1 MAGLA
6 DRIHAHNRLV
16 GRRFERAR
24 ASRLSVAPIPRAP
37 AKRTSPSPAPSLI
50 APTHR
55 LSSIKPDTD
64 SAEFHQ
70 SQDQIAELKTSLQDY
85 GRSIIRSALEHTAE
99 ESHILE
105 TNIITSKEKVITLH
119 TGVSQKLE
127 MAEIRNRNQEATIK
141 SKNTE
146 TAELKKKVEEQRSK
160 IECLEKQ
167 SASQL
172 SAKLRLLD
180 SLEVEERKVK
190 DLEAELATL
199 RKDRKRKRE
208 DIVEVFERV
217 EKVKVD

>member
-6 DRIHAHNRLV
+6 DRFPAHKRLFGDPIEV
-16 GRRFERAR
+16 AQT
-24 ASRLSVAPIPRAP
+24 SRLSVAPIPRAP
-37 AKRTSPSPAPSLI
+37 PRRSLPSPAPL
-50 APTHR
+50 PTTPAHKPP
-55 LSSIKPDTD
+55 LIKPDPD
-64 SAEFHQ
+64 SADPHQ
-70 SQDQIAELKTSLQDY
+70 PQDKIAEFKTSLQDY
-85 GRSIIRSALEHTAE
+85 GRSIIKSALEHSAE
-99 ESHILE
+99 EVHILE
-105 TNIITSKEKVITLH
+105 TNLITSKEKVITLH
-119 TGVSQKLE
+119 TGVSQTLE

-146 TAELKKKVEEQRSK
+146 NAELKKKVEEQKNK

-180 SLEVEERKVK
+180 SVGVEERKVK
-190 DLEAELATL
+190 DLEAELATF

>member
-6 DRIHAHNRLV
+6 DRFPAHNRLFGDPIEV
-16 GRRFERAR
+16 AQT
-24 ASRLSVAPIPRAP
+24 SPLSVAPIPRAP
-37 AKRTSPSPAPSLI
+37 PRRSLPSPAPLLM
-50 APTHR
+50 APAHKPP
-55 LSSIKPDTD
+55 SIKPDPD
-64 SAEFHQ
+64 SADPHQ
-70 SQDQIAELKTSLQDY
+70 PQDKYAEYKSYLQDY
-85 GRSIIRSALEHTAE
+85 GRSIIRSALQHTAE
-99 ESHILE
+99 ESYVLE
-105 TNIITSKEKVITLH
+105 KNIITSKEKVIAHH
-119 TGVSQKLE
+119 TNVSQKLE
-127 MAEIRNRNQEATIK
+127 MAEIRNRNQEAIIK

-146 TAELKKKVEEQRSK
+146 KAELKKKVEEQRNK

>member
-6 DRIHAHNRLV
+6 DRTPAHDRL
-16 GRRFERAR
+16 FEVAQT
-24 ASRLSVAPIPRAP
+24 SSLSVASTRRAP
-37 AKRTSPSPAPSLI
+37 PRRSLLSPAPSPMTPVNKPPL
-50 APTHR
+50 
-55 LSSIKPDTD
+55 IKPDPD
-64 SAEFHQ
+64 SADLHQPQDKKAEFK
-70 SQDQIAELKTSLQDY
+70 SYLQDY
-85 GRSIIRSALEHTAE
+85 GRSIIKSALDHTAE
-99 ESHILE
+99 ESYVLE
-105 TNIITSKEKVITLH
+105 KNIITSKAIVIAH
-119 TGVSQKLE
+119 HSEVSQTLG

-146 TAELKKKVEEQRSK
+146 NAELKKKVEEQRNK
-160 IECLEKQ
+160 IECLQKQ

-172 SAKLRLLD
+172 SAQLRLLD

-190 DLEAELATL
+190 DLEAELITL